1 MVEFA
6 LSPKTRPTT
15 HFRARNFTG
24 RWLHASG
31 SGEPEATV
39 PRCPPD
45 AMRLHRRS
53 RTWLG
58 LPGRMVTRGSRTRTR
73 RLRSRLP
80 DARRA
85 HHPCAK
91 AYGSPVPSRWDE
103 ASRAAMRTR
112 RAYSMPVSPARFK
125 TVFRC
130 FSKGC
135 RVRILVNRS
144 AGLVSPGM

>member
-6 LSPKTRPTT
+6 LSPKHAQR
-15 HFRARNFTG
+15 HFPAHGELYTLVACIRVG
-24 RWLHASG
+24 R
-31 SGEPEATV
+31 ATV

-103 ASRAAMRTR
+103 ASRAVMRTR